1 MTTFLQRSVP
11 LVFRGSKMLVMISS
25 ANVRISGVCASSLA
39 MLRKNDSASFFTWW
53 GSQLNKLWMFSCQP
67 KHQIVESPN
76 KCKCCAGTPQNPL
89 IVNLEC
95 KPANPRIQIASLRAS
110 PTASRKADMIFLG
123 QLQRFAEI
131 FVWNDL
137 LVTCKWF
144 NCNSCFCTMFLT
156 QQLHVGIW
164 GSWYGMA
171 TEDIFWHYRS
181 PHGLIT
187 LGSLNRGGNGISQR
201 EIPINVGA
209 EAPQFRTCSTP
220 TWLTQNPP

>member
-1 MTTFLQRSVP
+1 
-11 LVFRGSKMLVMISS
+11 
-25 ANVRISGVCASSLA
+25 
-39 MLRKNDSASFFTWW
+39 
-53 GSQLNKLWMFSCQP
+53 MFSCQG

-181 PHGLIT
+181 LHGLIT
-187 LGSLNRGGNGISQR
+187 LGSNRGGNGISQR
-201 EIPINVGA
+201 EIPRNVGA
-209 EAPQFRTCSTP
+209 EAALPHDSHKKTLEVVYVCIVCVRILRKKNSP
-220 TWLTQNPP
+220 NPPVMSSIGIQRPVCLGQSS